1 MSPAHS
7 GRMSRLI
14 AAMFVVPRPRRH
26 HAGRGARRLPGA
38 PQPARLPAGAPLL
51 VTIVL
56 LLPTITL
63 STALQ
68 AAAGISFTA
77 AQVVG
82 PIAGFGILGG
92 VGSWLLVRLL
102 RAMPATAS
110 APAAAVA
117 AAESRS

>member
-1 MSPAHS
+1 
-7 GRMSRLI
+7 MSRLI
-14 AAMFVVPRPRRH
+14 AATFVVPRPRRH
-26 HAGRGARRLPGA
+26 HAGRGARRPPGA

-56 LLPTITL
+56 LPPAITL

-68 AAAGISFTA
+68 AAAGISITA

-82 PIAGFGILGG
+82 PIAGFGIFGG

-110 APAAAVA
+110 APAAAAA
-117 AAESRS
+117 AAESRSTGGVPTGG